1 MKKIKIGINGF
12 GRIGRAFFKVA
23 QEHPELEIVAVNDLA
38 DIKNIAYLLKYDT
51 AYGTSPFAV
60 SVKADSKA
68 FLVGE
73 KEILYVSEKD
83 PAKLPWGALGVDI
96 VVESTGLFTS
106 SEKAK
111 AHLDAGAKRVV
122 VSAPIKDDPASAIQG
137 ETVLLAMN
145 EDKLK
150 NCLISSNASCTTN
163 AGSPLIAILDEVIGV
178 EKALLNTVHGY
189 TASQA
194 LVDGPS
200 KKDFREGRAAAM
212 NLVPSSTG
220 AAIAVTKVITH
231 LQGKFDGVSVRVP
244 VVTGSLVDITF
255 IAKRATNAEEVNAI
269 LKKAAESARW
279 KGIFTVTEEQ
289 LVSSDIVGNPH
300 ASIADLNFT
309 RVVDGNLVKVMAWY
323 DNEMGYTHTLVRHV
337 LEVGA
342 LFT

>member
-1 MKKIKIGINGF
+1 MTLRVAINGF
-12 GRIGRAFFKVA
+12 GRIGRAFYKVA
-23 QEHPELEIVAVNDLA
+23 REYKDIEIVAVNDLA

-51 AYGTSPFAV
+51 AYGV
-60 SVKADSKA
+60 SAFDVKAKEDGSG
-68 FLVGE
+68 FLVDG
-73 KEILYVSEKD
+73 KEVIYTSVKD
-83 PAKLPWGALGVDI
+83 PAQLPWGKLNIDI

-111 AHLDAGAKRVV
+111 AHIDAGAKRVV
-122 VSAPIKDDPASAIQG
+122 VSAPIKDDPASPIQG
-137 ETVLLAMN
+137 ATVLMAMN
-145 EDKLK
+145 EAALK
-150 NCLISSNASCTTN
+150 TCQVSSNASCTTN
-163 AGSPLIAILDEVIGV
+163 AGSPLLAILDEAIGV

-220 AAIAVTKVITH
+220 AAIAVTKIMTH
-231 LQGKFDGVSVRVP
+231 LKGLFDGVSVRVP

-255 IAKRATNAEEVNAI
+255 IAKKNTTAEDVNAI
-269 LKKAAESARW
+269 LKKAAASDRW

-300 ASIADLNFT
+300 ASIADLSFT
-309 RVVDGNLVKVMAWY
+309 RVVGGNLVKVMAWY

-337 LEVGA
+337 MEVGK
-342 LFT
+342 LI